1 MDSNFTTNHQ
11 LNHRTIRFF
20 QDKPIPDELMD
31 HLLTVMNRT
40 ATSNGLQTASVIRVT
55 DDDKKQQISEV
66 SNQAYIAKA
75 PELFIFL
82 VDAYRMKEIA
92 QASGSDGDDYRSM
105 NVFFQGV
112 ADAYLNAQN
121 LTTAI
126 ESFGLGATFLGSILN
141 DSQRM
146 IDILDLP
153 ELTFPILGVIF
164 GYPDDDPEL
173 KPRMPLDLK
182 VGENGYPHS
191 EDILADLAPYDE
203 EMTHYYD
210 TRQKNQ
216 RSDSYT
222 KQIIRKVENPSEKRN
237 ELLRVVK
244 NQGFDLNIED

>member
-1 MDSNFTTNHQ
+1 
-11 LNHRTIRFF
+11 
-20 QDKPIPDELMD
+20 
-31 HLLTVMNRT
+31 
-40 ATSNGLQTASVIRVT
+40 
-55 DDDKKQQISEV
+55 
-66 SNQAYIAKA
+66 
-75 PELFIFL
+75 
-82 VDAYRMKEIA
+82 
-92 QASGSDGDDYRSM
+92 
-105 NVFFQGV
+105 
-112 ADAYLNAQN
+112 
-121 LTTAI
+121 
-126 ESFGLGATFLGSILN
+126 
-141 DSQRM
+141 M

-222 KQIIRKVENPSEKRN
+222 KQIIRKVENPNEKRN

-244 NQGFDLNIED
+244 N